1 MFEFRG
7 YVDMY
12 GCVLVFLND
21 EEGDFGIFFLY
32 NEGYS
37 IMCGYVIIV
46 ISILVVEME
55 WVKVKL
61 FEIILKIDVFCGRII
76 FFV

>member
-1 MFEFRG
+1 MYEFWG

-12 GCVLVFLND
+12 GCLLVEFND
-21 EEGDFGIFFLY
+21 DEVDFGIFFLY

-46 ISILVVEME
+46 IVKLVVFMN
-55 WVKVKL
+55 WV
-61 FEIILKIDVFCGRII
+61 DV
-76 FFV
+76 